1 MFLIE
6 SIAQAWHSL
15 RGHKLRTGLTMFG
28 IIWGIASMIILVGM
42 GRASERLFDK
52 EFKKIGKKMIIVWAG
67 KSSSGLSGIRG
78 GRQIRF
84 TVEDLKAIKDHCPEV
99 ELVAPD
105 VGIGLR
111 EAKYGSETLNCTT
124 GGTDENA
131 EIIRNMT
138 VERGRFISSEDVELR
153 RRVCVLGANVKEKLF
168 GPQPAAGEFIRL
180 GGFRF
185 RVVGELA
192 AKGEQMSRVDSPD
205 DDQILIP
212 YTTAQKLFSGSKY
225 FYSIY
230 LQPYSI
236 LRDDVAREQVRNTLA
251 HMHGFLA
258 DDADALD
265 SFGTAD
271 MMKRIEG
278 VNLGLQI
285 FLGAASVVTLL
296 LGGVGVMNIMFVSIN
311 ERIREIGI
319 IKALGASRRQ
329 VFLQFMIESLLITVF
344 AGLIGAVF
352 GSAVCIILGSFE
364 LPRLVSAPE
373 IDPFI
378 MTVSFLTMILVGV
391 LSGIL
396 PALKASRMQIVDAL
410 RTY

>member
-1 MFLIE
+1 
-6 SIAQAWHSL
+6 
-15 RGHKLRTGLTMFG
+15 KL
-28 IIWGIASMIILVGM
+28 
-42 GRASERLFDK
+42 
-52 EFKKIGKKMIIVWAG
+52 GKKMIIVWAG
-67 KSSSGLSGIRG
+67 KSSSGLSGIKG

-84 TVEDLKAIKDHCPEV
+84 TVDDLKAIRDHCPEV
-99 ELVAPD
+99 ELVAPN
-105 VGIGLR
+105 VGVGFI
-111 EAKYGSETLNCTT
+111 EAKYGSETLNCPT

-138 VERGRFISSEDVELR
+138 VESGRFISSEDVELS

-192 AKGEQMSRVDSPD
+192 EKGEQMSQIDSPD
-205 DDQILIP
+205 DGQILIP
-212 YTTAQKLFSGSKY
+212 FTTAQKLFRGSKY
-225 FYSIY
+225 FYSLY

-236 LRDDVAREQVRNTLA
+236 LRDNAARDQIRNTLA
-251 HMHGFLA
+251 YRHGFLA
-258 DDADALD
+258 DDPDAFN

-271 MMKRIEG
+271 MMERVEG
-278 VNLGLQI
+278 VHLGLQI

-319 IKALGASRRQ
+319 IKAVGASSRQ
-329 VFLQFMIESLLITVF
+329 IFLQFMTESLLITIF
-344 AGLIGAVF
+344 AGLIGASF
-352 GSAVCIILGSFE
+352 GTVVCIILGSFE
-364 LPRLVSAPE
+364 QRPFVAAPE

-378 MTVSFLTMILVGV
+378 MTISFFAMILVGF

-410 RTY
+410 RAY